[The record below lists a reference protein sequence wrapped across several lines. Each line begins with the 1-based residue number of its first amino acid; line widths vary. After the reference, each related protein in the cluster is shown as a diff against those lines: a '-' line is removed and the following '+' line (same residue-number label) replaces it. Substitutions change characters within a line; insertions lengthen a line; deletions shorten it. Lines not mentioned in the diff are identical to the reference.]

1 VFGRLLILKHM
12 LEYFDFDTSDMV
24 RLPVWVK
31 FPNLPLQCWSPLCL
45 SKLASVIGKPVHAD
59 PPTTSM
65 TRLSYARVLV
75 EVDLLADLPSLIN
88 ITLSNGVSISQVV
101 SYESLPRF
109 CKQCKTLGHF
119 NYACTKSSHK
129 RKKPPPT
136 ASAPSGYTSPS
147 ADTEAVEK
155 QSFRE
160 EPQGEPEVDP
170 MAAEAAVAVEQRADC
185 SVRKRAKIVSQPR
198 SPDVSADSPQVVLV
212 SKDHLDTAA
221 ALPSRRQYLTRSKV
235 VASAFGRSGL
245 FGKIGPSNSSSSADS
260 RIQGGTVSTPSSSL

>member
-1 VFGRLLILKHM
+1 
-12 LEYFDFDTSDMV
+12 
-24 RLPVWVK
+24 
-31 FPNLPLQCWSPLCL
+31 
-45 SKLASVIGKPVHAD
+45 VHAD
-59 PPTTSM
+59 PPTASM

-88 ITLSNGVSISQVV
+88 ITLPNGVSISQVM
-101 SYESLPRF
+101 SYKSLPRF
-109 CKQCKTLGHF
+109 CKQCKTLGHS

-147 ADTEAVEK
+147 ADTEAVKK

-170 MAAEAAVAVEQRADC
+170 MAAEAAVAVEERADC
-185 SVRKRAKIVSQPR
+185 YVRKRAKMVSQPR
-198 SPDVSADSPQVVLV
+198 SPDADSPQVVLV
-212 SKDHLDTAA
+212 SKDRPDTAT
-221 ALPSRRQYLTRSKV
+221 ALPPRRQYLTRSKV
-235 VASAFGRSGL
+235 AASAFGRSGL
-245 FGKIGPSNSSSSADS
+245 FGKIDPSNSSSSVDS